1 MNINFVL
8 KAIMPIV
15 FLSLTH
21 SSRANPVQPNR
32 ATKVIPSDAANGS
45 QFGFSVALNSR
56 FALAGAPFQDNSR
69 GHNAG
74 AAYLFDAKTGVQL
87 RKFFGADTSS
97 DDEFGFSVAMDE
109 SKAVVSAPND
119 APNGGFSGSAYVFD
133 TATGNQLFKLTP
145 SDGAAG
151 DSFGYSVAISG
162 DTLIVGAVAD
172 DDGADAGGSAY
183 LFDTTN
189 GRELTKL
196 IASDPGVLDNF
207 GYSVAISNNKALVGA
222 PFNDGSNRIRD
233 SGAAYVFDVDTGE
246 ELVKLN
252 ASDSSFN
259 ANFGLSVAL
268 NGDIAIIGSPF
279 SVTSGGQSG
288 SAYIFDVNS
297 GAQLHKLISS
307 DAASGDVFGK
317 SVAIWDNFAIVGAR
331 GDDTPG
337 TDVGSAYIFDIRTGA
352 ELFKLTAFDGA
363 EDDEF
368 GGAVAISEH
377 GIFVAAPF
385 DDDAGET
392 SGSAYLFANPIP
404 EPCSLAMVGVITT
417 ILGICFSRI
426 RL

>member
-1 MNINFVL
+1 MNSDIVL
-8 KAIMPIV
+8 KAIVLIALSSFTP
-15 FLSLTH
+15 LSL
-21 SSRANPVQPNR
+21 ANPVPPR
-32 ATKVIPSDAANGS
+32 GAIKVFPSDAANGD
-45 QFGFSVALNSR
+45 QFGFSVALNSSL
-56 FALAGAPFQDNSR
+56 ALAGAPFQDNSR
-69 GHNAG
+69 GGNAG
-74 AAYLFDAKTGVQL
+74 ASYLFDARTGVQL
-87 RKFFGADTSS
+87 RKFLGADTSS
-97 DDEFGFSVAMDE
+97 NDEFGFSVGIDE
-109 SKAVVSAPND
+109 SKAIISAPGD
-119 APNGGFSGSAYVFD
+119 ADRGSSSGSAYVFD

-145 SDGAAG
+145 TDGAAG

-172 DDGADAGGSAY
+172 DDGADAAGSAY
-183 LFDTTN
+183 LFNATN

-222 PFNDGSNRIRD
+222 PFKDGSSRRFD

-259 ANFGLSVAL
+259 DNFGLSVAL
-268 NGDIAIIGSPF
+268 DGNIAIIGSPF

-297 GAQLHKLISS
+297 GAQLHKLTPS

-317 SVAIWDNFAIVGAR
+317 SVAIWGNFAIVGAR
-331 GDDTPG
+331 GDDTVG

-368 GGAVAISEH
+368 GGGVAIGEH
-377 GIFVAAPF
+377 AIFIAAPF
-385 DDDAGET
+385 DDDAGDV

-404 EPCSLAMVGVITT
+404 EPHSLAMMGMIAT
-417 ILGICFSRI
+417 ILGIGFHRF